1 MAIDFE
7 ALITKHAGEDGNIP
21 SSAVGKIVSAISGA
35 VGREFVARDRY
46 NAKLDEISQLEQD
59 KAAAEDSATKAG
71 NWEKKYNTLKEQFDA
86 FKADTDAK
94 EKLSS
99 VKAAYRKLL
108 EESSIDSKRLDTII
122 RATVFDGM
130 MLGEDGKLE
139 NADALK
145 KKIES
150 DWADF
155 KVTTG
160 TRGANV
166 ENPPK
171 DNPGN
176 GANPR
181 AAEIAAKF
189 HERRYGAAPA
199 KDGADKN
206 E

>member
-21 SSAVGKIVSAISGA
+21 AGNVGKIVSAISNA
-35 VGREFVARDRY
+35 VGREFVAKERY
-46 NAKLDEISQLEQD
+46 NAKLDEITQLEQD

-71 NWEKKYNTLKEQFDA
+71 NWEKKYNSLKEQFDT
-86 FKADTDAK
+86 FKSDTEAK

-108 EESSIDSKRLDTII
+108 EESGIDSKRLDTII
-122 RATVFDGM
+122 KATVFDGM
-130 MLGEDGKLE
+130 KLGEDGKLE
-139 NADALK
+139 KSDDLK
-145 KKIES
+145 KSIETE
-150 DWADF
+150 WADF
-155 KVTTG
+155 KVTTK
-160 TRGANV
+160 TKGADV
-166 ENPPK
+166 DNPPK

-181 AAEIAAKF
+181 AAEIAKARY
-189 HERRYGAAPA
+189 ERMYGKAPA
-199 KDGADKN
+199 ESGAKS

>member
-7 ALITKHAGEDGNIP
+7 ALITKHANEDGNIP
-21 SSAVGKIVSAISGA
+21 SSAVGKIVSAISSA

-71 NWEKKYNTLKEQFDA
+71 SWEKKYNTLKEQFDT

-99 VKAAYRKLL
+99 VKAAYRTLL

-130 MLGEDGKLE
+130 KLGEDGKLE

-160 TRGANV
+160 TRGADV
-166 ENPPK
+166 EHPPK
-171 DNPGN
+171 NDDTS
-176 GANPR
+176 GANSR
-181 AAEIAAKF
+181 AAELAKAF
-189 HERRYGAAPA
+189 HERRYGKAPA
-199 KDGADKN
+199 ASGAEN
-206 E
+206 N